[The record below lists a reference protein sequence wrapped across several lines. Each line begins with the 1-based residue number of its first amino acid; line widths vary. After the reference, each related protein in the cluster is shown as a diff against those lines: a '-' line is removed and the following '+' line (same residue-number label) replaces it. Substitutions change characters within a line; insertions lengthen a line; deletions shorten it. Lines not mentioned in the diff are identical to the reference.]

1 MAIAELS
8 IQILDEQ
15 KITPQQAKSVGQ
27 LVNRADSVFFDIV
40 PRKNLPPSN
49 AGEVSWTANKTKSLT
64 DKSKIIEEFKKRA
77 GVEATPKPK
86 VTKRKKA
93 PITDAVKTLVG
104 REDVTEYETPA
115 ETRKKKETK
124 RKLSPSVILDL
135 FAEERDRLVKEEK
148 EKEARQAEEDKLTD
162 EEFGA

>member
-1 MAIAELS
+1 M
-8 IQILDEQ
+8 IQISFLKTNQ
-15 KITPQQAKSVGQ
+15 SVIII
-27 LVNRADSVFFDIV
+27 N
-40 PRKNLPPSN
+40 
-49 AGEVSWTANKTKSLT
+49 NK
-64 DKSKIIEEFKKRA
+64 
-77 GVEATPKPK
+77 TPKPK

-148 EKEARQAEEDKLTD
+148 EK
-162 EEFGA
+162 